1 MKYLS
6 AIQSASMNPKLLEEL
21 YQAAQRENAAN
32 EFKADLS
39 ACYEK
44 SPANLLYAAW
54 YYRLQQIPA
63 EPQEKPRK
71 SINWKLAVPLSFL
84 TGLALWALSDTRL
97 VYVQDLPYL
106 FVYWAPV
113 ATLFALC
120 FLALSAKTN
129 SRRFLWIG
137 IALAVACVY
146 VLLLAPGQGPQYQQ
160 RYLELMTIH
169 LPLLSWIALGLSLLG
184 WRSTP
189 DSRFAF
195 LIKSIEVM
203 ITAGLYLIAGV
214 AFGGITMGMFA
225 ALSITLPDDV
235 FFRLIVA
242 GGFGLLPLMAVAS
255 VYDPLTSPL
264 SQDFSQGLSKFIA
277 TMMRLLLPMTL
288 AILVIY
294 LFVIPFNFMQPFI
307 NRDVLI
313 VYNLM
318 LFAIMGLL
326 IGATPIRPEDL
337 SERVQNAL
345 RIGVLAV
352 AILAVLV
359 SLYALSAVVYRT
371 VLGGITI
378 NRLTILGW
386 NSINIAILILLIV
399 RQFKAGR
406 QVWIESLRSVFSLAA
421 DAYLIWAVF
430 LIVAVPLLFR

>member
-1 MKYLS
+1 
-6 AIQSASMNPKLLEEL
+6 
-21 YQAAQRENAAN
+21 
-32 EFKADLS
+32 
-39 ACYEK
+39 
-44 SPANLLYAAW
+44 LLYAAW
-54 YYRLQQIPA
+54 YYRLQRIPA
-63 EPQEKPRK
+63 EPQEKARK

-97 VYVQDLPYL
+97 VYVQDLLYL

-146 VLLLAPGQGPQYQQ
+146 VLLLTPGQGQQYQQ

-214 AFGGITMGMFA
+214 AFGGITMGMFT
-225 ALSITLPDDV
+225 ALSITLPDAII
-235 FFRLIVA
+235 RLIVA

-294 LFVIPFNFMQPFI
+294 LFVIPFEFMQPFI

-337 SERVQNAL
+337 SERFQNAL
-345 RIGVLAV
+345 RIGILAV
-352 AILAVLV
+352 AILAMLV

-378 NRLTILGW
+378 NRLTIIGW

-399 RQFKAGR
+399 QQFKSGR
-406 QVWIESLRSVFSLAA
+406 QAWVESLRSVFSLAA

-430 LIVAVPLLFR
+430 LIVAIPLLFR

>member
-6 AIQSASMNPKLLEEL
+6 AIQSASTNPKVLEDL
-21 YQAAQRENAAN
+21 YQTAQRENGAS

-39 ACYEK
+39 ACYETF
-44 SPANLLYAAW
+44 PENVLFAAW

-63 EPQEKPRK
+63 EPQERARK

-84 TGLALWALSDTRL
+84 TGLVLWALSDTRL
-97 VYVQDLPYL
+97 TAHDLPYI

-129 SRRFLWIG
+129 SRRFLWTG
-137 IALAVACVY
+137 IALAVSCLY
-146 VLLLAPGQGPQYQQ
+146 VFLLATGQGSKEQQ

-184 WRSTP
+184 WRSTS
-189 DSRFAF
+189 DERFAF

-214 AFGGITMGMFA
+214 AFGGITMGMFQ
-225 ALSITLPDDV
+225 ALSVSLPDALI
-235 FFRLIVA
+235 RLIVA
-242 GGFGLLPLMAVAS
+242 GGFGLLPVMAVAS
-255 VYDPLTSPL
+255 VYDPLTNPN

-288 AILVIY
+288 VILVIY
-294 LFVIPFNFMQPFI
+294 LFVIPFNFMQPFT

-326 IGATPIRPEDL
+326 IGATAIRPEDL
-337 SERVQNAL
+337 SPKVQNAL
-345 RIGVLAV
+345 RNGILAV

-359 SLYALSAVVYRT
+359 SLYALSAVIYRT
-371 VLGGITI
+371 VQGGITI

-386 NSINIAILILLIV
+386 NSINIAILFLLIV
-399 RQFKAGR
+399 RQFKVGPLEW
-406 QVWIESLRSVFSLAA
+406 VKSLRSVFSLATN
-421 DAYLIWAVF
+421 AYLIWAVF
-430 LIVAVPLLFR
+430 LLVAVPLLFR

>member
-6 AIQSASMNPKLLEEL
+6 AIQSASTNPKLLEEL
-21 YQAAQRENAAN
+21 YQSAQKDGKTS
-32 EFKADLS
+32 EFQADLL
-39 ACYEK
+39 ACREA
-44 SPANLLYAAW
+44 SPDNVLYAAW

-63 EPQEKPRK
+63 EPQEKARK
-71 SINWKLAVPLSFL
+71 GINWKLAVPLSFL
-84 TGLALWALSDTRL
+84 TGLALWALSDPNLTAH
-97 VYVQDLPYL
+97 DLPYL

-120 FLALSAKTN
+120 FLALIAKTN
-129 SRRFLWIG
+129 TRRFIWAG
-137 IALAVACVY
+137 IALAVACLY
-146 VLLLAPGQGPQYQQ
+146 VFLLATGQGAKEQQ
-160 RYLELMTIH
+160 RYLELMMIH

-184 WRSTP
+184 WRSKP
-189 DSRFAF
+189 DERFAF

-203 ITAGLYLIAGV
+203 ITAGLYLIFGM
-214 AFGGITMGMFA
+214 AFGGITVVMFE
-225 ALSITLPDDV
+225 ALSVTLPDAIV
-235 FFRLIVA
+235 RLIVA
-242 GGFGLLPLMAVAS
+242 GGFGLLPTMAVAS

-294 LFVIPFNFMQPFI
+294 IFVIPFNFMQPFV

-313 VYNLM
+313 VYNVM

-326 IGATPIRPEDL
+326 IGATPIHPEEL
-337 SERVQNAL
+337 SPKVQNAL
-345 RIGVLAV
+345 RSGVLAV

-359 SLYALSAVVYRT
+359 SLYALSAVFYRT
-371 VLGGITI
+371 ILGGMTI

-386 NSINIAILILLIV
+386 NSINIAILVLLIV
-399 RQFKAGR
+399 RLFKAGR
-406 QVWIESLRSVFSLAA
+406 LAWVESLRSVFSLAA
-421 DAYLIWAVF
+421 NAYVVWTAF

>member
-6 AIQSASMNPKLLEEL
+6 TIQSASTNPKLLEDL
-21 YQAAQRENAAN
+21 YQVAQRENAAI

-39 ACYEK
+39 ACYEE

-54 YYRLQQIPA
+54 HYRLQQIPA
-63 EPQEKPRK
+63 EPQEKARK

-97 VYVQDLPYL
+97 TAHDLPYL

-137 IALAVACVY
+137 IALAVACAY
-146 VLLLAPGQGPQYQQ
+146 VFLLATRPGVQYPQ

-214 AFGGITMGMFA
+214 AFGGITMGMFT
-225 ALSITLPDDV
+225 ALSVTLPDAII
-235 FFRLIVA
+235 RLIVA
-242 GGFGLLPLMAVAS
+242 GGFGLLPLMAIAS
-255 VYDPLTSPL
+255 IYDPLTSPL

-345 RIGVLAV
+345 RIGILAV

-359 SLYALSAVVYRT
+359 SLYALSAVIYRT

-386 NSINIAILILLIV
+386 NSINIAILVLLIV

-406 QVWIESLRSVFSLAA
+406 PAWVESLRSVFSLATN
-421 DAYLIWAVF
+421 AYLIWAVF